1 MNEAPAEPQKKKFRL
16 VGPIAWVVSALV
28 GVAIGVALAKFVP
41 GAIAPDRIVIAG
53 HDGPAPTIP
62 LWLCAPFVLLLASIA
77 LMPFINGHFWH
88 DHFPDF
94 AFFFGS
100 IVSAYYLTAF
110 GSPFAHGMSFGSYTM
125 LHTGLEYYSFIAL
138 VVGLFVVSGGI
149 VVDVQGHANA
159 RLNTILLAIGA
170 VLANL
175 VGTTGA
181 SMLLIRPFMR
191 LNAGRLKALHIVF
204 FIFVISNCGG
214 ALTPIGDPPLYL
226 GFIKGVPFAW
236 TMQHLWQDWV
246 LVNALLLVAFFVFDT
261 RVGHPEGK
269 AKEKFHFRVRGRAG
283 MICLALMLVGVFVD
297 PLLKRLAG
305 IEGFPIGATLQA
317 ATAIAAYVLAGPTLH
332 KANHFDLFPA
342 KEVGLLFL
350 GIFATMT
357 PALGYLAANGAKLGI
372 DTPTAFYYATGTL
385 SAVLD
390 NAPTYLN
397 FFQASFGAGEMNA
410 STIHAWLLDP
420 IHSGELHAI
429 STAAVFFGA
438 MTYIGNGPNFMVR
451 SIAQSWS
458 IKMPSFFGYFGWAA
472 AILLPILVINWVMFF
487 VVFPR

>member
-1 MNEAPAEPQKKKFRL
+1 MSHEQVEGKKKL
-16 VGPIAWVVSALV
+16 AGPLMWGVSCIVGIGV
-28 GVAIGVALAKFVP
+28 GVAIAKLAPGV
-41 GAIAPDRIVIAG
+41 IAPDAIAMHG
-53 HDGPAPTIP
+53 HDGPAPAIP

-94 AFFFGS
+94 AFFFGG
-100 IVSAYYLTAF
+100 VVAAYYAVAF
-110 GSPFAHGMSFGSYTM
+110 NMPFVHGTSYGVYTM
-125 LHTGLEYYSFIAL
+125 LHAGLEYYSFIAL

-149 VVDVQGHANA
+149 VIDVQGHADA
-159 RLNTILLAIGA
+159 RMNTILLAIGA
-170 VLANL
+170 VVANL

-191 LNAGRLKALHIVF
+191 LNAGRIKALHVVF
-204 FIFVISNCGG
+204 FIFIVSNCGG

-226 GFIKGVPFAW
+226 GFLKGVPFTW
-236 TMQHLWQDWV
+236 TIQHLWQDWL
-246 LVNALLLVAFFVFDT
+246 LVNGLLLVAFFVFDS

-283 MICLALMLVGVFVD
+283 VICLLLMLAGVFVD
-297 PLLKRLAG
+297 PLLKKFANF
-305 IEGFPIGATLQA
+305 EGFPVGATVQ
-317 ATAIAAYVLAGPTLH
+317 TVVAISAYFLAGNVLH

-350 GIFATMT
+350 GIFATMA
-357 PALGYLAANGAKLGI
+357 PALGYLAENGAKLGI
-372 DTPTAFYYATGTL
+372 NTPTAFYFATGSL

-397 FFQASFGAGEMNA
+397 FFQAAFGAGEMNA
-410 STIHAWLLDP
+410 ATIHAWLLDP
-420 IHSGELHAI
+420 VHSGELHAI

-458 IKMPSFFGYFGWAA
+458 IKMPSFFGYLGWAA
-472 AILLPILVINWVMFF
+472 AILLPILVLNWFLFF
-487 VVFPR
+487 VVWPR